1 LVAPIVTA
9 CTTATLVTG
18 ADTTANYLWAN
29 DRLLGPNG
37 HRLLGNLALTRAAN
51 NPF

>member
-1 LVAPIVTA
+1 VTA
-9 CTTATLVTG
+9 CTTATLVAG
-18 ADTTANYLWAN
+18 AVAPANYLWAN

-37 HRLLGNLALTRAAN
+37 HRLLGNLALSRAAN